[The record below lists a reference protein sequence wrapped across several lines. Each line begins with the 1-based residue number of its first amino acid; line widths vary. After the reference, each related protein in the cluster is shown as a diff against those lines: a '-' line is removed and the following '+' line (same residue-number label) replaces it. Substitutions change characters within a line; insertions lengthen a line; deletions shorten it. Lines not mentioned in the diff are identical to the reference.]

1 MSQHLLKNTSNY
13 FFFPK
18 KEKKLYCQ
26 ESNRNIVFSIS
37 LNIYDQIRNSQ
48 GDDSYIS
55 LNLPARSPK
64 NN

>member
-13 FFFPK
+13 FFPK
-18 KEKKLYCQ
+18 KEKKLYYQ

-55 LNLPARSPK
+55 LNLPACSPK